1 MKIITTNP
9 IITGTEKTFDND
21 FIQNDS
27 GFNGL
32 TVRTTQSDPIMQG
45 SLKSFRDDFIQ
56 NDSGFDGLTV
66 ITSDPIL
73 SQQEYF
79 EDDWTSA
86 ASGATRRAKKSA
98 RQKTRGNK
106 KAAGDSLGQKFG
118 RGLGKL
124 ADSGIIDSLLNRRQ
138 GAGDIDPNY
147 DPNLIIPPVD
157 NSKKDEGMSIG
168 AKVAIAVLILAV
180 VGGGAYYLIKKKK

>member
-9 IITGTEKTFDND
+9 IITGSEKTFDDD

-32 TVRTTQSDPIMQG
+32 TVRTTNSDPIMEG
-45 SLKSFRDDFIQ
+45 SLESFEDEFES
-56 NDSGFDGLTV
+56 NNSGFNGLTV
-66 ITSDPIL
+66 ITTDPIL
-73 SQQEYF
+73 SQEQYY

-86 ASGATRRAKKSA
+86 ASGATRRAKRAGRKT
-98 RQKTRGNK
+98 TRGNK
-106 KAAGDSLGQKFG
+106 RAAGDSLGQKFG

-124 ADSGIIDSLLNRRQ
+124 ADSGIIDSLLNSRQ
-138 GAGDIDPNY
+138 GAGNFDPNF
-147 DPNLIIPPVD
+147 DQNAVIPPIVT
-157 NSKKDEGMSIG
+157 DEDKGMSTG